1 MVEALGI
8 AIPPLLDD
16 PLPPNRFARWEP
28 WPPQAAQHPSWR
40 ASASLPTRPGPEP
53 VAFPNARL

>member
-16 PLPPNRFARWEP
+16 PLPPNGFARWEP
-28 WPPQAAQHPSWR
+28 WPPEAAQHLFMERFRKLAHACRSSLSPSR
-40 ASASLPTRPGPEP
+40 TPG
-53 VAFPNARL
+53 L